1 MSKLFLMSSE
11 EKNRILNLHENAIL
25 REKKYS
31 KLLTE
36 DEVSNSEYKGVPK
49 SKIEAVQQALVDLGY
64 DLGDFGPK
72 ENGVDGKFGEKT
84 KAAVIK
90 FQTEKG
96 ISPNKGVVG
105 PKTAAALGVEPLTT
119 GKQTTPSAG
128 TETPSDGAE
137 TGAGS
142 TPSSPFKTR
151 EEGNAFRKWLN
162 DNYPKIAKER
172 FKLDREG
179 SHTNKYILNAFNT
192 VIGKGTTYT
201 WGKLYQAKTGG
212 GTQPVQ
218 TQPDSLTQ
226 YIAPWYKYHFSL
238 DSMDSTES
246 SINRIPVAN
255 TKDCG
260 QFVNNFSTK
269 VGFVGNAWNAHDNDT
284 IGPRIKTGYHG
295 LDETQIK
302 TVLNIFN
309 AIRRAGGPQD
319 KGPQTENIKN
329 LNQQLIPNIT
339 ASDLKVDDIV
349 GIFYPS
355 SPLFEKAFY
364 EAAFSGFDEK
374 TVPKGKGYFVKDAT
388 GKFQPGPNS
397 LSKGKGFGM
406 NTHVGIV
413 GAIKDGIPMIFHNI
427 KGVIHVDPYNKIVGG
442 GKIMWIRRP
451 AQ

>member
-49 SKIEAVQQALVDLGY
+49 SKIESVQQALVDLGY

-119 GKQTTPSAG
+119 GKKTTPSAG
-128 TETPSDGAE
+128 TETPSAGAE

-162 DNYPKIAKER
+162 DNYSSIATK

-192 VIGKGTTYT
+192 LIPNTKTS
-201 WGKLYQAKTGG
+201 WGQFYLSR
-212 GTQPVQ
+212 TQPGKTQ
-218 TQPDSLTQ
+218 PGKTQPDSLTQ

-269 VGFVGNAWNAHDNDT
+269 VGFVGDAWNAHDNDT

-309 AIRRAGGPQD
+309 AIRRAGGPQND
-319 KGPQTENIKN
+319 GPQTENIKN

-355 SPLFEKAFY
+355 SPLFEQAFY
-364 EAAFSGFDEK
+364 EAAFAGFDEK

-413 GAIKDGIPMIFHNI
+413 GAIKVGIPMIFHNI
-427 KGVIHVDPYNKIVGG
+427 KGIIHVDPYNKLVGG